1 MFSLSFVASW
11 YSWGR
16 VIWKSAK
23 SFRWSDQHPS
33 GKVLSSFGN
42 SGEWYRVLQLTKMSP
57 ECQSG
62 PQSLQ
67 NMHRVTSGPRNC
79 VTIWTIW
86 SNSKYLTMPL
96 EPSCPVSTLFLLTY
110 WLVHK
115 ASRLCCWDRC
125 YHIFKL
131 WTTCKEILGSIL
143 CLSPRSSLFNIWCYL
158 QGQARIFSVACSV
171 ETPLWSVLPTGLSS
185 NT

>member
-1 MFSLSFVASW
+1 
-11 YSWGR
+11 
-16 VIWKSAK
+16 
-23 SFRWSDQHPS
+23 
-33 GKVLSSFGN
+33 
-42 SGEWYRVLQLTKMSP
+42 
-57 ECQSG
+57 
-62 PQSLQ
+62 
-67 NMHRVTSGPRNC
+67 
-79 VTIWTIW
+79 
-86 SNSKYLTMPL
+86 MPL
-96 EPSCPVSTLFLLTY
+96 EPSCPVSTLFLLSY

-115 ASRLCCWDRC
+115 ASPLCCWYRC

-185 NT
+185 NTWEMFHLKKQSEEHLCMNVADLKCSCKIQGLLRSRPHQAKKFIYFQHFYLV